1 MVVKDNN
8 VICDYCGKVLFKTNQ
23 KGNGHIAFQAKEKGF
38 VIKHTLFYGGT
49 EFKIFCN
56 KECCCKWF
64 AENVPVEKWDNGNK
78 EAEKFLQDIKS
89 PKFIKGLQRGIEV
102 ITKLVEHP
110 EQLQILLQKARER
123 KK

>member
-1 MVVKDNN
+1 M
-8 VICDYCGKVLFKTNQ
+8 
-23 KGNGHIAFQAKEKGF
+23 
-38 VIKHTLFYGGT
+38 LFYGGT
-49 EFKIFCN
+49 EFKIFCD
-56 KECCCKWF
+56 KECCRKWF

-89 PKFIKGLQRGIEV
+89 PKSIKALQRGIEV

>member
-1 MVVKDNN
+1 MIVKDNN
-8 VICDYCGKVLFKTNQ
+8 VFCDNCGKSLFKTNK
-23 KGNGHIAFQAKEKGF
+23 KGNGHIASQARQLGF
-38 VIKHTLFYGGT
+38 VVKHTIFYGGT
-49 EFKIFCN
+49 EFKVFCD
-56 KECCCKWF
+56 KECCRKWF

-89 PKFIKGLQRGIEV
+89 PKSIKALQRGIEV

>member
-23 KGNGHIAFQAKEKGF
+23 KGNGHIAFQAKERGF
-38 VIKHTLFYGGT
+38 VIKHTLFYGDA
-49 EFKIFCN
+49 EFKIFCD
-56 KECCCKWF
+56 KECCRKWF
-64 AENVPVEKWDNGNK
+64 DENVPVEKRDKGK
-78 EAEKFLQDIKS
+78 QEAEKFIQDIKS
-89 PKFIKGLQRGIEV
+89 PKSIKSLQIGMEV
-102 ITKLVEHP
+102 ITKLFKHP

>member
-49 EFKIFCN
+49 EFKIFCD
-56 KECCCKWF
+56 KECCRKWF

-89 PKFIKGLQRGIEV
+89 PKSIKALQRGIEV